1 MKLTQWFRKLF
12 STPDDV
18 EIKLQLRFPF
28 VVFGILLL
36 AAFVLPDRIWN
47 TLLIGLGGMF
57 VVAYM
62 WVWLLAYH
70 LVGQRQMQS
79 GWVAVGDWLEE
90 QFFIQN
96 DSFVPA
102 LWIEVEDESNV
113 PDYSSAVVRSVDGNG
128 KTQWRYSAMCMQRGA
143 YRLGPWSLRTG
154 DPFGIFSMRRSF
166 DQMEEIIIHPP
177 IDTQIDIRLPA
188 GQSNGRIRSAQRSWK
203 ATINS
208 ATVREYRP
216 RDPVRWVHWPT
227 SARRDDLFVR
237 EFDLDASGDIWIF
250 LDLQADIQLGDGME
264 GTEEHAVLLA
274 ASLAVQGL
282 YDLRNV
288 GLAAYGVKPQ
298 LIAAGQGKGQQ
309 WRILRALALTK
320 ANGET
325 EIGVALADLSKI
337 AKRGS
342 AVVVITANGDLD
354 WLPALVQLG
363 QSGIDSTVV
372 LLERE
377 SFGGQGN
384 TAVLQDAI
392 RHLDFAC
399 YRIPKGALGNPLLAR
414 AEKPKSYRISPLG
427 KVVDIAPSLA
437 SN

>member
-1 MKLTQWFRKLF
+1 MKLIQWFRKLF

-62 WVWLLAYH
+62 WVWVLAHH
-70 LVGQRQMQS
+70 LVGQRQMQA

-96 DSFVPA
+96 GSFVPA

-113 PDYSSAVVRSVDGNG
+113 PDYSSAIVRSVGGNG
-128 KTQWRYSAMCMQRGA
+128 KTQWRHSAMCMQRGA

-154 DPFGIFSMRRSF
+154 DPFGIFSMRHSY

-177 IDTQIDIRLPA
+177 IDTHIDIRLPA

-227 SARRDDLFVR
+227 SARRDGLFVR

-250 LDLQADIQLGDGME
+250 LDLQAEIQLGTGMD

-288 GLAAYGVKPQ
+288 GLATYGVKPQ
-298 LIAAGQGKGQQ
+298 LITAGQGKGQQ

-337 AKRGS
+337 ARRGS
-342 AVVVITANGDLD
+342 AVVVITANGALD

-363 QSGIDSTVV
+363 QNGIDSTVV

-399 YRIPKGALGNPLLAR
+399 YRIPKGTLGNPLLAR
-414 AEKPKSYRISPLG
+414 AEKPKPYRISPLG
-427 KVVDIAPSLA
+427 KVVDIAPPLG